1 MERDGRACFKPRPVG
16 DGVSVSVSCSVSSK
30 MYGLERILDSHDL
43 YARLRIIM
51 IVNRYIYIYSLYIQ
65 AEARRPKNKSLR

>member
-16 DGVSVSVSCSVSSK
+16 DGVSVSCSVSSK
-30 MYGLERILDSHDL
+30 MYGLEHILDSNDL
-43 YARLRIIM
+43 YARLRRTM
-51 IVNRYIYIYSLYIQ
+51 TVNRYIYIYYLYIQ